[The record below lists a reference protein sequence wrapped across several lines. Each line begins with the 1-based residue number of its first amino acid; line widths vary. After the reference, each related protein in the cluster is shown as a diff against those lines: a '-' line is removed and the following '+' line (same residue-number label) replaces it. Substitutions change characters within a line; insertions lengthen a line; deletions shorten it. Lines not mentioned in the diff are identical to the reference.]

1 MSRQKHA
8 VAVQDLPFV
17 DSLKELTVTERKRYG
32 LYLAGGGINDYRLY
46 KMKGQGASRKDP
58 TFDPSLGRRGGH
70 SCCNSRVEW
79 RHRVDCKLLRFND
92 D

>member
-1 MSRQKHA
+1 MAKQKHT
-8 VAVQDLPFV
+8 VAVKDLPFV
-17 DSLKELTVTERKRYG
+17 DSLTELSIAERKKYG

-58 TFDPSLGRRGGH
+58 SFDPTLGKRGGH
-70 SCCNSRVEW
+70 SCCGSAVEW
-79 RHRVDCKLLRFND
+79 RHKTNCPLLKFD